1 MLYSR
6 SPHCRTADPA
16 LRVRQSRD
24 ITLLAF
30 TLTGFAANYGAW
42 AFIPRS
48 TFIYHYF
55 ASLPFIMIFS
65 VYVLR
70 QFYAKTCTL
79 GRDRLRSRRLAAGA
93 VIGFFAAIL
102 IIACMFYPLWSGVE
116 TGKHYVS
123 SFLWWIPSF
132 NHNGIGQGW
141 HFYNN

>member
-1 MLYSR
+1 
-6 SPHCRTADPA
+6 
-16 LRVRQSRD
+16 
-24 ITLLAF
+24 
-30 TLTGFAANYGAW
+30 
-42 AFIPRS
+42 
-48 TFIYHYF
+48 
-55 ASLPFIMIFS
+55 MIFS

-132 NHNGIGQGW
+132 STPNPAFPDDITKRIGQGW